1 MIYREKSRLM
11 RNIFKKSGVI
21 LLSASMIIS
30 SSMPTYAQSR
40 QFSIGTGFVGSSM
53 HALGTVMA
61 KHMQRK
67 LRMRV
72 TARPYVGPSAFMP
85 LINAGEVTMGLS
97 SMGES
102 NSSYRGLETE
112 PMKDIRTI
120 GRLIAMPFAFVV
132 RKDSGIKT
140 IADLKGKK
148 VVLDFAAAGALTEMS
163 QTMLDGAGLSREDVE
178 VITVSGVGQGI
189 EAVVEGN
196 ADAAPGS
203 VSMAAVRKANA
214 TAGIT
219 ILSLEKEG
227 YEERLDQSAYSE
239 IRPFV
244 VNGGSY
250 PGVETE
256 TRIFALDIFI
266 VVPKS
271 LSDQDVVKILDVL
284 HSSWDEMGKD
294 YSNLANFSPAEL
306 VHETQT
312 VPYHKAAIEYFKSG
326 KGLAKWDDAAETRN
340 QKLLDVWN

>member
-1 MIYREKSRLM
+1 M
-11 RNIFKKSGVI
+11 RQLVKKTGII
-21 LLSASMIIS
+21 LLSASMVLS
-30 SSMPTYAQSR
+30 SSLPSFAQSR

-61 KHMQRK
+61 KHMQK
-67 LRMRV
+67 NLRMRV

-102 NSSYRGLETE
+102 NASYRGLDTE
-112 PMKDIRTI
+112 PMKDVRTVARI
-120 GRLIAMPFAFVV
+120 VAMPFAFVV
-132 RKDSGIKT
+132 RKDSGLKT

-148 VVLDFAAAGALTEMS
+148 VVLDFAAAGALTDMS
-163 QTMLDGAGLSREDVE
+163 QTMLDGAGLSRDDVD

-219 ILSLEKEG
+219 IVSLEKEG
-227 YEERLDQSAYSE
+227 FEERLAQSSSSD
-239 IRPFV
+239 IRPFLV
-244 VNGGSY
+244 EGGTY

-271 LSDQDVVKILDVL
+271 LEDVDVVKILDVL
-284 HSSWDEMGKD
+284 HSSWDDMGKD
-294 YSNLANFSPAEL
+294 YSNLTNFSPADF

-312 VPYHKAAIEYFKSG
+312 VPYHKAAVEYFKNG
-326 KGLAKWDDAAETRN
+326 KGLATWDEAAEKRN
-340 QKLLDVWN
+340 QELLSVWN

>member
-1 MIYREKSRLM
+1 MS
-11 RNIFKKSGVI
+11 NIFKKISFI
-21 LLSASMIIS
+21 LLSVSMIMS
-30 SSMPTYAQSR
+30 SAVPSFAQSR
-40 QFSIGTGFVGSSM
+40 QFMIGTGFVGSSM

-72 TARPYVGPSAFMP
+72 TARPHVGPSAFMP

-102 NSSYRGLETE
+102 NSSYLGLETE

-120 GRLIAMPFAFVV
+120 GRIVAMPFAFVV

-163 QTMLDGAGLSREDVE
+163 QTMLDGAGLSREDVD

-214 TAGIT
+214 TAGIN
-219 ILSLEKEG
+219 ILSLEKSG
-227 YEERLDQSAYSE
+227 FEERLAMSEYSE

-244 VNGGSY
+244 VDGGSY

-256 TRIFALDIFI
+256 TRIFALDIFM

-271 LSDQDVVKILDVL
+271 LSDQDVIKILDFL
-284 HSSWDEMGKD
+284 HSNWSEMGKD
-294 YSNLANFSPAEL
+294 YNNLTNFSPSEF

-312 VPYHKAAIEYFKSG
+312 IPYHKAAVEYYKSG
-326 KGLAKWDDAAETRN
+326 KGLAIWDDVAEARN
-340 QKLLDVWN
+340 QKLIDVWN